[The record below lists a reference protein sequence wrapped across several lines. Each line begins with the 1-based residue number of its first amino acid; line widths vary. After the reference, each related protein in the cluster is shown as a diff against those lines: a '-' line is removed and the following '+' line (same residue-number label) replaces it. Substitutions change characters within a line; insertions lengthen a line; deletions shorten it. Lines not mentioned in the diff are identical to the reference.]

1 MRKLQGARA
10 LVLAPH
16 PDDEVFGCAGAIM
29 RHVAA
34 GEQVKVHILTDG
46 AYRAANDLRESVAGT
61 RQKESATAAL
71 ILGYGA
77 PHFWGFPDRG
87 LHYCE
92 SLILQIQSVIDSSD
106 ADLVYAPS
114 IFEIHPDHRAVAL
127 AALEAIRR
135 LGRNV
140 SLAMYEV
147 GVPMVHPNALLD
159 ISDLAAKKAQ
169 AMACFASQL
178 EEQAYDQ
185 QIIALNRFRTYT
197 LGLHVTSAEAYFI
210 SRAEELDA
218 NTHKLFGGRY
228 ASAMDSSPDQVIGG
242 NALVSVLIRSM
253 DRPLLS
259 EALSALALQTY
270 LNIEVVVVNARKEKH
285 RELGE
290 KCGRYPLRLIQT
302 GAPLSRS
309 AAANYA
315 MDHARGAYLV
325 FLDDDD
331 WIDPSH
337 ISVLVTALQNN
348 PEKLAAYCGTELRNM
363 RGEKLGLE
371 PMNSPFSQGR
381 LRSGNYIP
389 LNALLF
395 SSQVVGRGARFDE
408 GLSVYED
415 WDFLLQ
421 ISRWSEFT
429 HVDHIAAYYRAS
441 GQSGVGLLADDQSK
455 KEARIQIF
463 EKWRH
468 LWSGVQVEEM
478 VTALSQMTL
487 EAIATGQTK
496 LRALD
501 ESNGKILSDL
511 GIRMETSR
519 IALIELEQKC
529 NETEVL
535 LAERNQE
542 LKIAL
547 EDIFSLRK
555 SLGKSSEKQAQL
567 EIQSREKQ
575 AQLEIQIGALSAE
588 IQLKNSQL
596 YEILHSTSW
605 AISAPVRTLGRFR
618 NRVKL
623 RLRHGIQRLLGVSRW
638 PGGAPVVSQ
647 GFSGE
652 TLLVCEGSKHTPL
665 VSVILPVYNACRV
678 DKQFF
683 WNALKS
689 IQGQTYKNLELI
701 VVDDG
706 STDGSRALY
715 DEFMQAYPGFNA
727 RYVTKANAGQS
738 SARNLGVQMCLGQ
751 YVSFID
757 QDDEWYEDRLEKVV
771 PWLAD
776 TAIDLLYTDAD
787 NIDATGRITYK
798 NIHKTYSFGWPHPK
812 RQIEDILFKD
822 IIVMPGVMIIKKE
835 KYDAVG
841 GFDVNLSGYE
851 DDDLFLRIFEIG
863 KVFYLPISTLR
874 WRMYGDN
881 YSFSSR
887 MLKSRLYYWKKLLHN
902 YTNHQ
907 TDTFRVRTISMRFFQ
922 EFLTQSLAQF
932 QSGSELYR
940 HSMDG
945 AREIIPYLPKLPR
958 LVFTIGFALPQKF
971 TLRTMVKLSQFFR
984 SS

>member
-1 MRKLQGARA
+1 METKSIPYKPVRRLQGARA

-34 GEQVKVHILTDG
+34 GEQVKVHIRTDG

-61 RQKESATAAL
+61 RQKESAAAAL

-77 PHFWGFPDRG
+77 PNFWGLPDRG

-135 LGRNV
+135 LDRNV

-210 SRAEELDA
+210 SRAEELDG

-315 MDHARGAYLV
+315 MDHARGAYFV

-337 ISVLVTALQNN
+337 ISVLVTALQDN

-395 SSQVVGRGARFDE
+395 SSEVVVRGARFDE

-421 ISRWSEFT
+421 ISQWSEFT
-429 HVDHIAAYYRAS
+429 HVDHIAAHYRAS

-455 KEARIQIF
+455 KEARIRIF

-542 LKIAL
+542 LNIAL
-547 EDIFSLRK
+547 EDISSLRNA
-555 SLGKSSEKQAQL
+555 LEKSS
-567 EIQSREKQ
+567 EKQ

-623 RLRHGIQRLLGVSRW
+623 SLRHGIRRLLGVSRW

-665 VSVILPVYNACRV
+665 VSVILP
-678 DKQFF
+678 
-683 WNALKS
+683 
-689 IQGQTYKNLELI
+689 
-701 VVDDG
+701 DDG

-727 RYVTKANAGQS
+727 RYITKANAGQS

-835 KYDAVG
+835 KYDAIG

-902 YTNHQ
+902 YTNGQ
-907 TDTFRVRTISMRFFQ
+907 TDTFRVRMISMRFFQ

-945 AREIIPYLPKLPR
+945 AREIIPYLPIFPR
-958 LVFTIGFALPQKF
+958 LVFSIGFLLPQKF
-971 TLRTMVKLSQFFR
+971 TLRAMVRASQIFR
-984 SS
+984 PH